1 MAWPGILKLQHVRPG
16 CISSRPARADRPPAC
31 VAPVFDGPGCAASY
45 GLSRRRRRVCGRG
58 YLGCARPESALVG
71 GIVRRRRF
79 CARCRYWQQ
88 GHHALCCSSQGST
101 HLDTYG
107 FSPAT
112 ASLSPLRADLGG
124 SGTSSLLDLSPASL
138 CEEAALHDTR
148 SANHVRDS
156 LRPSDPPPP
165 YSYRG
170 LLCHDAHTSTSVV
183 RVRVSGDVCALKIV
197 PRRSRDCARE
207 VGAFRRLREQSTTT
221 PFLNYA
227 RELWEDES
235 QCYFIMVRTL
245 WAYEG

>member
-1 MAWPGILKLQHVRPG
+1 MSALAASALGLLVRIARQRALLP
-16 CISSRPARADRPPAC
+16 CSTARAAPLLTAC
-31 VAPVFDGPGCAASY
+31 LVAGCACAAVATSAALLWCLHWSEESSVDVDSAPA
-45 GLSRRRRRVCGRG
+45 GGTGDAGTTHTVCST
-58 YLGCARPESALVG
+58 L
-71 GIVRRRRF
+71 
-79 CARCRYWQQ
+79 
-88 GHHALCCSSQGST
+88 GST
-101 HLDTYG
+101 HLDTRG
-107 FSPAT
+107 FPPAIASP
-112 ASLSPLRADLGG
+112 SPLRADSGD
-124 SGTSSLLDLSPASL
+124 SGTSSLIDLSPADL

-170 LLCHDAHTSTSVV
+170 LLCHDAHASTSVV
-183 RVRVSGDVCALKIV
+183 RVRVGGDMSALKIV

-245 WAYEG
+245 WAY